1 MGIYGLL
8 LVIIGLIMVIM
19 GILAFLNKPIEYTPK
34 EPAWQAALKV
44 INWSNSNLYRYNGTN
59 VIV

>member
-34 EPAWQAALKV
+34 
-44 INWSNSNLYRYNGTN
+44 NLLGKLH
-59 VIV
+59 